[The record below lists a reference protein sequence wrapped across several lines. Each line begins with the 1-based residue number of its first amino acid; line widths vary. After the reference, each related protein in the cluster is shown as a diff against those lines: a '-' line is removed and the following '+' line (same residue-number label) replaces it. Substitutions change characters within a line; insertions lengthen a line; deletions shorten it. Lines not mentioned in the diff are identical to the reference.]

1 MAGASGSRSELCKL
15 QAEPRHPASPA
26 VTAPRSHLLLYAPRH
41 PREAQTPVRTP
52 RRAAAGAA
60 RTGHSRACVA
70 PEGVQEHLP
79 VVHDHH
85 VPQSD
90 QGGLW
95 GGRRRVQE
103 AVGGGGGGPEG
114 RGAHDSRQS
123 RQSCWSSTPA
133 VRSSRRARSRCQGPG
148 WGGTSRVGGRRGQDT
163 HPGALAPPRPLLG
176 VDPAGP
182 LGKRGKG
189 EMAPDLGGAECGE
202 EANAVDTHGQ
212 RPARG
217 GPRPY
222 SSGLALD
229 VPAAGARPGLQAQK
243 GARLGALSRHGKHPQ
258 CRLEGG
264 LR

>member
-1 MAGASGSRSELCKL
+1 M
-15 QAEPRHPASPA
+15 
-26 VTAPRSHLLLYAPRH
+26 
-41 PREAQTPVRTP
+41 QTQTRTP
-52 RRAAAGAA
+52 RRAAVGAA
-60 RTGHSRACVA
+60 RTGHSRARVA

-103 AVGGGGGGPEG
+103 AAGGGGGGPEG
-114 RGAHDSRQS
+114 RGGAGLTAKSSKLLVQYS
-123 RQSCWSSTPA
+123 SCSKLPQGAEPLSG
-133 VRSSRRARSRCQGPG
+133 ARLG
-148 WGGTSRVGGRRGQDT
+148 GGTSRVAVRRGQDT

-176 VDPAGP
+176 VDPAG
-182 LGKRGKG
+182 LLRKRGK
-189 EMAPDLGGAECGE
+189 EETAPDLGGAEGSE
-202 EANAVDTHGQ
+202 KPSAVDTHGQ

-217 GPRPY
+217 GPWPY

-229 VPAAGARPGLQAQK
+229 APSAGARPGLQVQK

-258 CRLEGG
+258 GRF
-264 LR
+264 

>member
-1 MAGASGSRSELCKL
+1 MEAGV
-15 QAEPRHPASPA
+15 PR
-26 VTAPRSHLLLYAPRH
+26 
-41 PREAQTPVRTP
+41 
-52 RRAAAGAA
+52 
-60 RTGHSRACVA
+60 
-70 PEGVQEHLP
+70 
-79 VVHDHH
+79 
-85 VPQSD
+85 
-90 QGGLW
+90 
-95 GGRRRVQE
+95 
-103 AVGGGGGGPEG
+103 GGG
-114 RGAHDSRQS
+114 AQDSRQS

-133 VRSSRRARSRCQGPG
+133 ARSSHRARSRCQGPG
-148 WGGTSRVGGRRGQDT
+148 CGGTSRVSGRWGQDA

-182 LGKRGKG
+182 LRKQGKG
-189 EMAPDLGGAECGE
+189 ETAPDLGGVEGGE
-202 EANAVDTHGQ
+202 EADAVDTHGQ

-229 VPAAGARPGLQAQK
+229 APPAGTRPGLQAQK